1 MTGCDDFAYWDM
13 KNISHEDFS
22 EAFLLY
28 LAELTRMCEL
38 GHSDILAHITYPVRY
53 FMRAGKQF
61 SLDFC
66 RDELANLLTTAID
79 HGMLLEVNT
88 SGYRQGMGGPLPE
101 ASVISLYEDLGGR
114 LISIGSDAHRPDDI
128 GANYKEAEAL
138 LKSLDMNKIAFI
150 QNQSILT
157 YTI

>member
-1 MTGCDDFAYWDM
+1 M
-13 KNISHEDFS
+13 
-22 EAFLLY
+22 
-28 LAELTRMCEL
+28 
-38 GHSDILAHITYPVRY
+38 
-53 FMRAGKQF
+53 
-61 SLDFC
+61 
-66 RDELANLLTTAID
+66 
-79 HGMLLEVNT
+79 
-88 SGYRQGMGGPLPE
+88 
-101 ASVISLYEDLGGR
+101 ISLYKDLGGR